1 MKTLDEFFDESGE
14 DIKGV
19 DEEEKEEKKELYG
32 YELPEDW
39 DVVELGKI
47 FREVSKKERK
57 ISIEDDREY
66 KLVTVKLYA
75 KGIHLRELKKG
86 ENIGTKTMYQVR
98 EGDFIFSKID
108 ARNGA
113 YGFVPPELDGAV
125 VSSDFPILNLRKDI
139 ASMDYVSY
147 YLSQPIVWESIRN
160 YAVGSTNRKRI
171 KVEDFSK
178 IVKIPLPPLE
188 EQKKIVYVL
197 RTIQRAIEQQDKI
210 IETTKEL
217 KKSLMHRLF
226 TKGLDASQPT
236 KQTEIGEV
244 PEHWK
249 ITTIGE
255 VCHVGTGGT
264 PSRKN
269 PEYFGG
275 EIPWVK
281 STEIEYGIIRNT
293 EETLTELGLKNSNAK
308 IYPAGT
314 LLIAM
319 YGQGVTRGRC
329 AILGIDAAINQ
340 ACAALTPKD
349 NTLDTSYLFYWCQ
362 FRYVQIRELGH
373 GSNQPNLNLSLVRSI
388 KVAVPPTLEE
398 QKQIVQILQTVDR
411 KIEIAK
417 KKKEVLQDL
426 FKTMLHKLMTA
437 QIRVKDLEIP
447 PEKFETL
454 SMI

>member
-1 MKTLDEFFDESGE
+1 MKTLDEFFDESRG
-14 DIKGV
+14 DIKEAA
-19 DEEEKEEKKELYG
+19 EEGGEERKELYG

-57 ISIEDDREY
+57 IRIEDDREY

-75 KGIHLRELKKG
+75 KGIHLREVKKG
-86 ENIGTKTMYQVR
+86 EDIGTKTMYLVKD
-98 EGDFIFSKID
+98 GDFIFSKID

-139 ASMDYVSY
+139 TSMDYVSY

-197 RTIQRAIEQQDKI
+197 RTIQRAIEQQDKL
-210 IETTKEL
+210 IETMKEL

-249 ITTIGE
+249 IARLGDIIDKRNETILPQQAKEIGLRY
-255 VCHVGTGGT
+255 VGLEHIDGG
-264 PSRKN
+264 SIFVNRWGY
-269 PEYFGG
+269 PE
-275 EIPWVK
+275 EVK
-281 STEIEYGIIRNT
+281 SAKNRFYTGDILYGKLRPYLDKVVIAEWEGICSTDILVLTNKKT
-293 EETLTELGLKNSNAK
+293 SVVDTLFVLYLMHTSRFIKYAVQTMKGVNHPRTSWNLIKEFTFGL
-308 IYPAGT
+308 
-314 LLIAM
+314 
-319 YGQGVTRGRC
+319 
-329 AILGIDAAINQ
+329 
-340 ACAALTPKD
+340 
-349 NTLDTSYLFYWCQ
+349 
-362 FRYVQIRELGH
+362 
-373 GSNQPNLNLSLVRSI
+373 
-388 KVAVPPTLEE
+388 PPLEE
-398 QKQIVQILQTVDR
+398 QKQIAQILQTVDR

-417 KKKEVLQDL
+417 RKKDALQDL

-437 QIRVKDLEIP
+437 QIKVKDLEIP
-447 PEKFETL
+447 SERIESL
-454 SMI
+454 SV